1 MRRITRCLKS
11 KEIEKM
17 VIGNKPRWLVKRRVL
32 RDFRRMF
39 DVPSR
44 EKKQDEVIWVCDI
57 INVWKSRYPRGQRLG
72 RRNSWACD
80 IIIVWN

>member
-1 MRRITRCLKS
+1 MRRITRCLKI

-44 EKKQDEVIWVCDI
+44 KK
-57 INVWKSRYPRGQRLG
+57 
-72 RRNSWACD
+72 RRTK
-80 IIIVWN
+80 